1 MLVNHDAGT
10 RDVVEDRLATFT
22 DHNDW
27 DGYLFPSPHTS
38 GGSISQWTIW
48 NRFSQLANRA
58 GLPDEIGGVIPAPKM
73 GRRYWYDAY
82 SASLDVVLGS
92 LDEIAAEQGSA
103 SADVVLQT
111 ISRIRG
117 PGRSAGSIC
126 ASSWL
131 LHSNQAKSDTWTP
144 PTSVATQALLL
155 STRIMYCMS
164 KATGDPERAING
176 LMSVAQ
182 LLEEPRLARLYTYIL
197 REGEVTIDEIVADID
212 TPRTTAYAD
221 TGTLVDLG
229 VLTRDETQKT
239 HTYTAIP
246 ITLTANLDG
255 DTYTITP
262 TLVEAIGR
270 SPQDQDLDL
279 LIEKHGMGKL
289 AAALTY
295 AIPYVEGGMTER
307 LAARELNLQPAFGI
321 AVLQALREVI
331 LDMREYDPY
340 FDQIRNARDK
350 PVDEE
355 A

>member
-1 MLVNHDAGT
+1 
-10 RDVVEDRLATFT
+10 
-22 DHNDW
+22 
-27 DGYLFPSPHTS
+27 
-38 GGSISQWTIW
+38 
-48 NRFSQLANRA
+48 
-58 GLPDEIGGVIPAPKM
+58 
-73 GRRYWYDAY
+73 
-82 SASLDVVLGS
+82 
-92 LDEIAAEQGSA
+92 
-103 SADVVLQT
+103 
-111 ISRIRG
+111 
-117 PGRSAGSIC
+117 
-126 ASSWL
+126 
-131 LHSNQAKSDTWTP
+131 
-144 PTSVATQALLL
+144 
-155 STRIMYCMS
+155 MS

-176 LMSVAQ
+176 FIAVAQ

-197 REGEVTIDEIVADID
+197 REGEVTIDEIVADIN

-262 TLVEAIGR
+262 TLIEAIGR

-279 LIEKHGMGKL
+279 LIEKHGVGKL

>member
-1 MLVNHDAGT
+1 
-10 RDVVEDRLATFT
+10 
-22 DHNDW
+22 
-27 DGYLFPSPHTS
+27 
-38 GGSISQWTIW
+38 
-48 NRFSQLANRA
+48 
-58 GLPDEIGGVIPAPKM
+58 
-73 GRRYWYDAY
+73 
-82 SASLDVVLGS
+82 
-92 LDEIAAEQGSA
+92 
-103 SADVVLQT
+103 
-111 ISRIRG
+111 
-117 PGRSAGSIC
+117 
-126 ASSWL
+126 
-131 LHSNQAKSDTWTP
+131 
-144 PTSVATQALLL
+144 
-155 STRIMYCMS
+155 MS

-176 LMSVAQ
+176 FIAVAQ

-279 LIEKHGMGKL
+279 LIEKHGVGKL

>member
-1 MLVNHDAGT
+1 
-10 RDVVEDRLATFT
+10 
-22 DHNDW
+22 
-27 DGYLFPSPHTS
+27 
-38 GGSISQWTIW
+38 
-48 NRFSQLANRA
+48 
-58 GLPDEIGGVIPAPKM
+58 
-73 GRRYWYDAY
+73 
-82 SASLDVVLGS
+82 
-92 LDEIAAEQGSA
+92 
-103 SADVVLQT
+103 
-111 ISRIRG
+111 
-117 PGRSAGSIC
+117 
-126 ASSWL
+126 
-131 LHSNQAKSDTWTP
+131 
-144 PTSVATQALLL
+144 
-155 STRIMYCMS
+155 MS

-176 LMSVAQ
+176 FIAVAQ

-197 REGEVTIDEIVADID
+197 REGEVTIDEIVADIN

-279 LIEKHGMGKL
+279 LIEKHGVGKL